1 MISIHDLGINFNKK
15 ELITIVGAGGKTS
28 IMFNIAEKLAIIKKK
43 VLVTTTTKI
52 FKPNKKNVKVYLGEA
67 ENLKC
72 FNYNIIVAGS
82 KIIEKSK
89 IKGYSN
95 SDIDNIFSKQIFDY
109 ILVEGDGA
117 RRKSIKAPR
126 ENEPIIP
133 LNTNILIGVI
143 GMDSYGKKI
152 IEDNVFGLKEFLKIT
167 GKQKGE
173 QIDIN
178 DIIKLITNPEGL
190 FRYRSKKNILILN
203 KVNKYNL
210 NASNKIKMNIEKNY
224 NEVINRVIKVEEL

>member
-1 MISIHDLGINFNKK
+1 LISIYDLGINLNKK

-28 IMFNIAEKLAIIKKK
+28 IMFKIAEKLAKIEKK
-43 VLVTTTTKI
+43 VLITTTTKI

-72 FNYNIIVAGS
+72 FNDDVVVAGS

-126 ENEPIIP
+126 ENEPIVP
-133 LNTNILIGVI
+133 SNTNILIGII
-143 GMDSYGKKI
+143 GMDSYGKNI
-152 IEDNVFGLKEFLKIT
+152 NEDNVFGLNEFLRIT
-167 GKQKGE
+167 GKQKHE

-178 DIIKLITNPEGL
+178 DIIELITNSEGL
-190 FRYRSKKNILILN
+190 FKYRSKKNILILN
-203 KVNKYNL
+203 KINIYNL
-210 NASNKIKMNIEKNY
+210 NASNKIKTNIEKNY
-224 NEVINRVIKVEEL
+224 NDVINRVIKVEEL